1 MLMFTRCLKMESC
14 YHFLLISVEQLIFLT
29 CRTPSHLVVGKM
41 STVRIR
47 R

>member
-1 MLMFTRCLKMESC
+1 MLLFIQCLKMESC
-14 YHFLLISVEQLIFLT
+14 YHFLHISVEQLIFLI
-29 CRTPSHLVVGKM
+29 CQAPSHLAVGKM